1 MGLHI
6 LTNPY
11 ITIGGDV
18 YTGDFKLVTIE
29 VSVDLEPSTF
39 FQAEWITYVGYTKS
53 WVATFDY
60 IQDFDVA
67 AFDDTIWALL
77 GVVTPVVVRPNFAV
91 ASGNNP
97 QYAGDAILEQYSPL
111 DTAVGEIVDGFI
123 TMRGSGPLLRTKV

>member
-6 LTNPY
+6 LMNPY
-11 ITIGGDV
+11 ITIDGDV
-18 YTGDFKLVTIE
+18 YTGDFRQVTIE
-29 VSVDLEPSTF
+29 VSVDLQPSTYF
-39 FQAEWITYVGYTKS
+39 ADEWLTYVANQKT
-53 WVATFDY
+53 WVATFDF

-67 AFDDTIWALL
+67 AFDDVIWSLL
-77 GVVTPVVVRPNFAV
+77 GVLTPVVVRPNFAV

-97 QYAGDAILEQYSPL
+97 QYAGNAILEQYSPL